1 MLRFSRLLSQ
11 DLCARIFDRLIIEDG
26 GFWEVKLFEY
36 KHWRVSLVRKKFIA
50 LSKLP
55 LQLYLNP

>member
-1 MLRFSRLLSQ
+1 MLRVSGLLSR
-11 DLCARIFDRLIIEDG
+11 DFYVRIFDRLVIKDG

-36 KHWRVSLVRKKFIA
+36 KHWRVSLVRKDFIA

-55 LQLYLNP
+55 LQLYLIP